1 MVQVYS
7 FRQIGEASPYMNAL
21 VISHIVEG
29 QIESFESFP
38 DFDIIAFDWY
48 DINHSGAKAPQI
60 IIYLDADNLLFF
72 CEDNRARQKVKEILR
87 IETDK
92 RELDNQLLLYR
103 FFVRLLKDDMK
114 HLDSTEAEMTE
125 AENEMLIQADED
137 YLDRIIDF
145 RHELLDLKRYY
156 EQLSSIFDELSANDN
171 GRLTKES
178 VQRFEILSNRVER
191 FRSVTLNLQEY
202 VSQMREAYQSQIDI
216 EQNELM
222 KLFTVVTV
230 IFQPL
235 TLLVGWYGM
244 NFSGM
249 PELAWKYGYP
259 VFIIVSA
266 VIVLILILYFKKKK
280 WF

>member
-7 FRQIGEASPYMNAL
+7 FRKIGEAAPYMNAL

-29 QIESFESFP
+29 QIETFESFP

-48 DINHSGAKAPQI
+48 DINQSGAKAPQI
-60 IIYLDADNLLFF
+60 IIYLDAQNLFFF
-72 CEDNRARQKVKEILR
+72 CEDNRARQKVREILR

-114 HLDSTEAEMTE
+114 HLDNTETE
-125 AENEMLIQADED
+125 ITETENEMLVGSDEH

-178 VQRFEILSNRVER
+178 VTRFEILSNRVER

-202 VSQMREAYQSQIDI
+202 VAQMREAYQAQIDI
-216 EQNELM
+216 QQNELM
-222 KLFTVVTV
+222 KLFTIVTV
-230 IFQPL
+230 IFLPL

-244 NFSGM
+244 NFQM
-249 PELAWKYGYP
+249 PELGWKYGYP
-259 VFIIVSA
+259 A
-266 VIVLILILYFKKKK
+266 VIVLSVVIVLLLILYFKKKK

>member
-92 RELDNQLLLYR
+92 RELDNQLLPYR

-114 HLDSTEAEMTE
+114 HLDSTEADDC
-125 AENEMLIQADED
+125 IC
-137 YLDRIIDF
+137 
-145 RHELLDLKRYY
+145 
-156 EQLSSIFDELSANDN
+156 
-171 GRLTKES
+171 RLTNGSITGSLAGREEEYSITASAGFGRNNLRS
-178 VQRFEILSNRVER
+178 VQRPGEEKSLDFRVENGGIQVR
-191 FRSVTLNLQEY
+191 FL
-202 VSQMREAYQSQIDI
+202 
-216 EQNELM
+216 
-222 KLFTVVTV
+222 
-230 IFQPL
+230 
-235 TLLVGWYGM
+235 G
-244 NFSGM
+244 
-249 PELAWKYGYP
+249 
-259 VFIIVSA
+259 
-266 VIVLILILYFKKKK
+266 
-280 WF
+280 

>member
-103 FFVRLLKDDMK
+103 FFVR
-114 HLDSTEAEMTE
+114 
-125 AENEMLIQADED
+125 
-137 YLDRIIDF
+137 
-145 RHELLDLKRYY
+145 LLDLKRYY

>member
-1 MVQVYS
+1 
-7 FRQIGEASPYMNAL
+7 MNAL

>member
-235 TLLVGWYGM
+235 TLLGGWYGM

-280 WF
+280 WC